1 MILTILGIWFAGA
14 TVFFGSL
21 AVIAS
26 RPMPKFED
34 ASASE
39 DRLPTWDSVPRKP
52 EFAAHEAVLI

>member
-34 ASASE
+34 ASASAE
-39 DRLPTWDSVPRKP
+39 RALTWDSAPQKP
-52 EFAAHEAVLI
+52 EFVAHEAVLI